1 MILYVILAFLSAL
14 LFGAATPISKVLLE
28 DLSPFQLAGLLYLG
42 AAIGVLPMLVLKG
55 KLLPVWKV
63 YRKNQVRLV
72 GAVLLGGIGGPV
84 ALLFGLQLAAAA
96 SVAMWLNLEF
106 VATALLGQFV
116 FKDYLG
122 KYGWLAAGGT
132 VLAAGLLSWGEGE
145 AGLVAGLMVALGC
158 LCWGFDNHLTALID
172 GITPSEST
180 FWKGSVAGTV
190 NLLIG
195 LQLAPLAAD
204 WIVTGEALALGT
216 LSYGA
221 SIALY
226 ITAAQHIGATRGQM
240 IFSTAPFFGVAL
252 SIAILGEP
260 LTVLQGVAAGVLV
273 GALFLL
279 AREGHGHE
287 HEHWAMQHEHWH
299 RHDDEHHMHVHPKL
313 PPWFG
318 HSHAHEHEGT
328 AHAHP
333 HMPDLHHRHRHD

>member
-1 MILYVILAFLSAL
+1 
-14 LFGAATPISKVLLE
+14 
-28 DLSPFQLAGLLYLG
+28 
-42 AAIGVLPMLVLKG
+42 
-55 KLLPVWKV
+55 
-63 YRKNQVRLV
+63 
-72 GAVLLGGIGGPV
+72 V

>member
-1 MILYVILAFLSAL
+1 MGLYIVLAFLSAL
-14 LFGAATPISKVLLE
+14 LFGAATPVSKVLLE

-42 AAIGVLPMLVLKG
+42 AAIGVLPMLVWKG
-55 KLLPVWKV
+55 KLLPVWKIG
-63 YRKNQVRLV
+63 RKNQVRLI
-72 GAVLLGGIGGPV
+72 GAVVLGGIGGPV
-84 ALLFGLQLAAAA
+84 ALLFGLRLAAAA
-96 SVAMWLNLEF
+96 SVSMWLNLEF

-122 KYGWLAAGGT
+122 KYGWFAAGGT

-145 AGLVAGLMVALGC
+145 AGLTAGLMVALGC

-195 LQLAPLAAD
+195 LHLAPLAAN

-240 IFSTAPFFGVAL
+240 IFSTAPFFGAAL

-279 AREGHGHE
+279 AQESHGHE
-287 HEHWAMQHEHWH
+287 HEHWAMRHEHWH
-299 RHDDEHHMHVHPKL
+299 RHDDEHHTHVHPKL

-318 HSHAHEHEGT
+318 HSHAHEHEGVI
-328 AHAHP
+328 HGHP
-333 HMPDLHHRHRHD
+333 HMPDLHHRHQHD